1 MTTDNRVVLVID
13 AGSSSL
19 KYRPQV
25 VDPTAY
31 IADPGPLGLA
41 GFAMATVVLS
51 QQAWPVA
58 PCSRYPAGG

>member
-1 MTTDNRVVLVID
+1 MIVHV
-13 AGSSSL
+13 GSETETSAAAVGT
-19 KYRPQV
+19 RPPV

-41 GFAMATVVLS
+41 GFAMTAVVLS

-58 PCSRYPAGG
+58 SCSRYPAGG